1 MRAAARAG
9 TKGKSLATRV
19 TAGAS
24 APRAGR
30 GKSNAGF
37 TGLVARYGACGPLIV
52 TVAHRSVSYPSH
64 PGRDRRRP
72 GTDQTRKLEP

>member
-9 TKGKSLATRV
+9 TKGKPLATRV
-19 TAGAS
+19 TAGG
-24 APRAGR
+24 PPLAGR